1 MPFTSAADLTAEPHP
16 SLVTLTYVT
25 YGLQALGLGVG
36 AFAAVTVMGVFGFGW
51 PSLVGIVIV
60 YMKRAEARGTWLE
73 SHLRRQIRTFWIA
86 FVVSCAILLDG
97 RADVRRRVR
106 QHGPGDAVV
115 VYDQFRDLGGGV
127 GAARRVGA
135 LSRDPRVHG
144 LERPPRRVLIHA
156 RRPLRH
162 RTLR

>member
-1 MPFTSAADLTAEPHP
+1 MPFTSPADLTAEPHS

-86 FVVSCAILLDG
+86 FVVSCAIL
-97 RADVRRRVR
+97 VM
-106 QHGPGDAVV
+106 
-115 VYDQFRDLGGGV
+115 GGLMFV
-127 GAARRVGA
+127 GAFVNPGQAMQSWFTTSFAIWAAAWVLLGVWVLYRVIRGCTALNARRAV
-135 LSRDPRVHG
+135 S
-144 LERPPRRVLIHA
+144 
-156 RRPLRH
+156 
-162 RTLR
+162 

>member
-1 MPFTSAADLTAEPHP
+1 MPFTSPADLTADAHP

-36 AFAAVTVMGVFGFGW
+36 ALAAVTVMGVFGFGW

-86 FVVSCAILLDG
+86 FVVSCAIL
-97 RADVRRRVR
+97 VM
-106 QHGPGDAVV
+106 
-115 VYDQFRDLGGGV
+115 GGLMFV
-127 GAARRVGA
+127 GAFVNTGQAMQSWFTTSFAIWAVAWVLLGVWVLYRVIRGCTALNARRAV
-135 LSRDPRVHG
+135 S
-144 LERPPRRVLIHA
+144 
-156 RRPLRH
+156 
-162 RTLR
+162 

>member
-1 MPFTSAADLTAEPHP
+1 MPFTSPADLTAEPHP

-86 FVVSCAILLDG
+86 FVVSCAILLM
-97 RADVRRRVR
+97 
-106 QHGPGDAVV
+106 
-115 VYDQFRDLGGGV
+115 GGV
-127 GAARRVGA
+127 MFVGAFVNTGQAMQSWFTTSFAIWAAAWVLLGVWVLYRVIRGCTALNARRAV
-135 LSRDPRVHG
+135 S
-144 LERPPRRVLIHA
+144 
-156 RRPLRH
+156 
-162 RTLR
+162 